1 MRYPTGTI
9 RAVLAVGALA
19 CVAATTGVQAEPQPP
34 KILIDSVA
42 GRDSFDLYCS
52 PCHGKTGRGDGPV
65 APALKSQPADLTRLT
80 QLSGG
85 TFPAD
90 GVRAFVIGVGR
101 PIAAHGTGDMPVWGP
116 LFRFFESDVRVRER
130 VANIVTYIESLQ
142 QKPGASRAAG
152 SSDQGAPLFKTY
164 CAACHGANGRGA
176 GPASEQFR
184 KIPPDLTKYTI
195 NNGGVFPSER
205 VRRII
210 DGTGVAAH
218 GDRDMPVWGDAF
230 QGGREGLTAEAAK
243 ARIDLIVRFLEGIQA
258 RAAH

>member
-1 MRYPTGTI
+1 MRYPPGVI
-9 RAVLAVGALA
+9 RGVVAVGVLACA
-19 CVAATTGVQAEPQPP
+19 AATMGVRAEPQAP
-34 KILIDSVA
+34 ILIDSVA

-52 PCHGKTGRGDGPV
+52 PCHGKTGQGDGPV
-65 APALKSQPADLTRLT
+65 ALALKSPPADLTRLT
-80 QLSGG
+80 ELSGG
-85 TFPAD
+85 AFPAE

-101 PIAAHGTGDMPVWGP
+101 PIAAHGTSDMPVWGP
-116 LFRFFESDVRVRER
+116 LFRFFESDILARER
-130 VANIVTYIESLQ
+130 VANIVTYIASLQ
-142 QKPGASRAAG
+142 QKPGGSADRAA
-152 SSDQGAPLFKTY
+152 QLFKTY

-184 KIPPDLTKYTI
+184 KIPPDLTKYTV
-195 NNGGVFPSER
+195 NNGGVFPGER

-230 QGGREGLTAEAAK
+230 QGGREGLTAEAAR
-243 ARIDLIVRFLEGIQA
+243 ARIDSIVRFLESIQA

>member
-1 MRYPTGTI
+1 MRYPTGFVGRI
-9 RAVLAVGALA
+9 LVVAVLACA
-19 CVAATTGVQAEPQPP
+19 AATLGAQAEPQPP
-34 KILIDSVA
+34 RNID
-42 GRDSFDLYCS
+42 
-52 PCHGKTGRGDGPV
+52 
-65 APALKSQPADLTRLT
+65 
-80 QLSGG
+80 
-85 TFPAD
+85 
-90 GVRAFVIGVGR
+90 
-101 PIAAHGTGDMPVWGP
+101 
-116 LFRFFESDVRVRER
+116 
-130 VANIVTYIESLQ
+130 SLQ
-142 QKPGASRAAG
+142 QKPGASKAAG
-152 SSDQGAPLFKTY
+152 SSDQGAQLFRTY

-184 KIPPDLTKYTI
+184 KIPPDLTKYTV

-243 ARIDLIVRFLEGIQA
+243 ARIDLIVRFLESIQA

>member
-1 MRYPTGTI
+1 MRYPTGLV
-9 RAVLAVGALA
+9 RGVLAAALLA
-19 CVAATTGVQAEPQPP
+19 CAASTPGARAEGQAQ

-80 QLSGG
+80 ELGG
-85 TFPAD
+85 GPFPAD

-101 PIAAHGTGDMPVWGP
+101 PITAHGTSDMPVWGP

-130 VANIVTYIESLQ
+130 VANIATYIESLQ
-142 QKPGASRAAG
+142 QKPGGSRAAG
-152 SSDQGAPLFKTY
+152 STDQGAQLFKTY

-176 GPASEQFR
+176 GPAAEQFR
-184 KIPPDLTKYTI
+184 KIPPDLTKYTV

-218 GDRDMPVWGDAF
+218 GDRDIPVWGDAF
-230 QGGREGLTAEAAK
+230 QGGREGLTAEGAR
-243 ARIDLIVRFLEGIQA
+243 ARIDLIVRFLEAIQG